1 MVRLALSDFTPS
13 SVVEWQLRNQ
23 TLSTADHTLIMG
35 VLNVTPDSFS
45 DGGLDDGSTAAID
58 RALELWHA
66 GADIIDVGG
75 ESTRPGANPVD
86 DLAEMDRVVPVVSE
100 LAATGAVV
108 SIDTM
113 KPAVAA
119 AAVGAGAAIV
129 NDVGGLRDPEMV
141 EMVGGLDVGVVIMHM
156 RGEPRTM
163 QSDTSYGDVVEDVAI
178 YLEERAQLAIDAGVD
193 PSRICLDP
201 GIGFGKSHL
210 QNLDL
215 LNNVSRYVEI
225 GFPVLIGASRKA
237 FLGSILQAAG
247 FATEPAERDSATA
260 ATVSAAVLGGAAV
273 VRVHDVAG
281 ALQVA
286 RTTDA
291 IVRGQLE
298 SRGSIGRT

>member
-1 MVRLALSDFTPS
+1 M
-13 SVVEWQLRNQ
+13 EWQLRNM

-45 DGGLDDGSTAAID
+45 DGGRQVDAAAATG
-58 RALELWHA
+58 RALEMWEA

-75 ESTRPGANPVD
+75 ESTRPGAHPVD
-86 DLAEMDRVVPVVSE
+86 APAEIDRVVPVVSE
-100 LAATGAVV
+100 LATAGVVV

-113 KPAVAA
+113 KPAVVA
-119 AAVGAGAAIV
+119 AAVGAGAVIV
-129 NDVGGLRDPEMV
+129 NDVGGLRDPAMIELV
-141 EMVGGLDVGVVIMHM
+141 AGVGVGVVIMHM

-163 QSDTSYGDVVEDVAI
+163 QSDTTYDDVVEDVAR
-178 YLEERAQLAIDAGVD
+178 YLEERAQLAIDAGID
-193 PSRICLDP
+193 WSRICVDP

-215 LNNVSRYVEI
+215 LNNVSRYVAT

-247 FATEPAERDSATA
+247 FAAEPAERDFATA

-286 RTTDA
+286 RTMDA

-298 SRGSIGRT
+298 GRDTIGRT